1 MTTGLLEGIIAN
13 MPMFKQV
20 ARQHLAELARHARV
34 QHLRRGV
41 AICRRGEWLS
51 GFFGVAYGQ
60 VKLALRADGGEE
72 KVLRLV
78 GPGETFGEALVF
90 RERPNPV
97 DAVALTDTMLV
108 VFPSQAILA
117 LLDRDPNFSRG
128 LLATL
133 SERMHNLVAEIE
145 ASTLFSARQRVAA
158 YLESLAVESG
168 TSRVRLPVTKTVIA
182 SRLGVT
188 KETFS
193 RLLRELANQGLITVD
208 KRDILLRDRPRL
220 AEIARPVAARMLN
233 DKRASESSSA

>member
-1 MTTGLLEGIIAN
+1 MATGLLEGIIAN

-34 QHLRRGV
+34 QHLRRGA
-41 AICRRGEWLS
+41 AICRRGEWLN

-108 VFPSQAILA
+108 VFPAPAILA

-128 LLATL
+128 LLASL

-145 ASTLFSARQRVAA
+145 ASTLFSARQRIAG
-158 YLESLAVESG
+158 YLESLAAEG
-168 TSRVRLPVTKTVIA
+168 GASRVRLPVTKTVIA

-208 KRDILLRDRPRL
+208 KRDIVLRDRPRL
-220 AEIARPVAARMLN
+220 AEIARPAPARALS
-233 DKRASESSSA
+233 DKRASESASA

>member
-1 MTTGLLEGIIAN
+1 MATGLLEGIIAN

-20 ARQHLAELARHARV
+20 ARPNLAELARHARV
-34 QHLRRGV
+34 QHLRRGA
-41 AICRRGEWLS
+41 AICRRGELLS
-51 GFFGVAYGQ
+51 CFFGVAYGQ

-90 RERPNPV
+90 RERPNPL
-97 DAVALTDTMLV
+97 DAIALSDTMLL
-108 VFPSQAILA
+108 VFPSQAIIA
-117 LLDRDPNFSRG
+117 LLERDTSFARG
-128 LLATL
+128 LLGSL
-133 SERMHNLVAEIE
+133 SERMHSMVEEIE

-158 YLESLAVESG
+158 YLESLGAEGG

-193 RLLRELANQGLITVD
+193 RLLRELANQGLITVE
-208 KRDILLRDRPRL
+208 KRDIVLRDRGRL
-220 AEIARPVAARMLN
+220 AEIAHPAARALN
-233 DKRASESSSA
+233 DKRASESWSA

>member
-1 MTTGLLEGIIAN
+1 VSTDWSTLATDRSSTY
-13 MPMFKQV
+13 V
-20 ARQHLAELARHARV
+20 ADE
-34 QHLRRGV
+34 RR
-41 AICRRGEWLS
+41 E
-51 GFFGVAYGQ
+51 F
-60 VKLALRADGGEE
+60 
-72 KVLRLV
+72 
-78 GPGETFGEALVF
+78 ETFGEALVF

-128 LLATL
+128 LLASL

-220 AEIARPVAARMLN
+220 APCSTRSRPVSRRCAGSGCRCACGPRALAR
-233 DKRASESSSA
+233 RRSSLCPRT